1 MVLWGLSLIIA
12 SLSFITYKHGS
23 EIWGKFPWAFGRVQA
38 RSGTPERSQGD
49 QISSER
55 THDSIRDHHRSSTD
69 DALLP
74 VNATD
79 PPAETVSP
87 DSTPKARSAQLESVI
102 PSFSLNDSTE
112 KLDEGNPKSAN
123 GSVSQQAPSLQNARS
138 PPTLKPL
145 PSQTKPSESELMP
158 PPTVPLPRRMTP
170 TSAQAARVPTT
181 GPLPN
186 RGPSAARPT
195 SSLSIPTAHNV
206 STRNARNKVVLAPG
220 RSSIDW
226 AQLTKTNRNLAG
238 VQYMQRVTPSQLKQ
252 MNGRKG
258 RPVWAS
264 YQGRVYNLTPYVP
277 YHPGGEGEI
286 MRAAGKDAERLFN
299 EIHSYV
305 NWENMLGQ
313 CCVGIMVTENEEQSK
328 GKNDW
333 EAMD

>member
-1 MVLWGLSLIIA
+1 MVLWGLSLIVV

-38 RSGTPERSQGD
+38 RSGTQEHSQGD
-49 QISSER
+49 QRFIER
-55 THDSIRDHHRSSTD
+55 INEGVREHHGPSTNG
-69 DALLP
+69 ASLP
-74 VNATD
+74 VDTTD

-87 DSTPKARSAQLESVI
+87 DSTPKARSARPESIV
-102 PSFSLNDSTE
+102 PSFSLNDSAE
-112 KLDEGNPKSAN
+112 RLDEGNPKSAN
-123 GSVSQQAPSLQNARS
+123 GSVSQQAPSLPSVRS

-145 PSQTKPSESELMP
+145 PSETKRSESEMMP
-158 PPTVPLPRRMTP
+158 PPNLPLPRRMTP
-170 TSAQAARVPTT
+170 TGAQAARVPTT

-186 RGPSAARPT
+186 RGPPAARST
-195 SSLSIPTAHNV
+195 NSLSIPAAPNTSN
-206 STRNARNKVVLAPG
+206 RNARNKVVLAPG

-238 VQYMQRVTPSQLKQ
+238 VQYLQRVTPSQLKQ

-328 GKNDW
+328 GKDDW